1 MKGKG
6 RRSRACTDSV
16 TAVPCDYGCI
26 FGISNPCEGIEPGA
40 SNSVFR
46 KHQSYIINGGPSGR
60 VYWFFFFKLNQRTYG
75 EDIPTYSTEDKERL
89 FAEHEND
96 DITPNLKFRGILKNM
111 ITSALVPLQEYVFR
125 QWYYRRIMTIGDA
138 AHKVC
143 GF

>member
-1 MKGKG
+1 
-6 RRSRACTDSV
+6 
-16 TAVPCDYGCI
+16 
-26 FGISNPCEGIEPGA
+26 
-40 SNSVFR
+40 
-46 KHQSYIINGGPSGR
+46 
-60 VYWFFFFKLNQRTYG
+60 VYWFFFFKLKQRTYG

-138 AHKVC
+138 AHKVG